1 LNKLNDKL
9 VDGLEHLENKL
20 IEKKEN
26 NKGSMFSEQLESII
40 QRKKK
45 NIEYIKQLRSEFIK
59 IV

>member
-1 LNKLNDKL
+1 